1 MKNTGVYKKY
11 WCVYQYFL
19 SSDDDGGEHVRELLV
34 RVWKILV
41 CIKNTGV
48 YKKILVCKGAQKK
61 YYLCQ
66 DDDGARITGA
76 CMKNTGVYKKYWC
89 VKVLVRQKNKKN
101 EKILPVSGR

>member
-48 YKKILVCKGAQKK
+48 HKKILVCKGAQKK
-61 YYLCQ
+61 YYSCQ

-76 CMKNTGVYKKYWC
+76 CMKILVCIKNTAPK
-89 VKVLVRQKNKKN
+89 KNKKN